1 MSTTTM
7 ASIGITNIAPTPFF
21 PKVKEGEPLKQ
32 VARLTLTNPGNA
44 IVCKVLISIEGE
56 KSYLEDI
63 GVVNKGESVHD
74 IHLMDI
80 QRTKNVTLAVLNN
93 GNLLAEKSIIWQP
106 QKKWKVYYAAVSHQD
121 LGFET
126 YYQNI
131 RRAVREGGIDLSLD
145 LCRQTDTWEE
155 DAKFRWN
162 IETSEPLSRWIKKQT
177 PEKVDE
183 LIWRIKEGRIEL
195 GAIHN
200 TISSQM
206 AGYETL
212 ARSFYT
218 PNRYIVDMLDVE
230 PAKVAIINDVTGIT
244 RSWPLFMKEA
254 QIPYFMHG
262 SNSPNCL
269 NDLIDIPVFYW
280 ISPDNDHQNKTLCRT
295 DSYYSPNKIGKWNR
309 DGIAELISRNEKL
322 KWEYDCILAYDSE
335 DFAIPS
341 LDNAKN
347 IREWNRIY
355 EYPRIRCSTIN
366 SFFDDV
372 NKQAD
377 KSKILETTKDAP
389 DSWDDQDGTDAALLA
404 EARKTNY
411 DIPTAEKFAA
421 IAMTLGGGYPEKLI
435 FQAYNSLIMYHEH
448 TNGAMNGGDHQYY
461 ETERKMHQA
470 LVKESTDFCTKA
482 LNGSLKLIND
492 HIKTDSNALVIYN
505 PLSWQRDEMVFINPS
520 EIPVKYFA
528 LYDCKTNKQIKIQRL
543 RNGKIAFFAEEVPS
557 LGYKTYRYKETT
569 EPLSEVSRLSKE
581 PVCEN
586 QFFKI
591 ALDLEKNTISDI
603 YDKQLGIN
611 LIDRNSPYSLGEYIH
626 YDHYSKEWKKTKF
639 TGITCYQG
647 PVVDEIHINQECFS
661 TDKIELTIYVYHK
674 LKKIDFS
681 LEVNKL
687 SNYEELVGSWNRD
700 FKEAIFCAF
709 PFNIPDFQFHH
720 ELAGAVTQPGNK
732 DLQFEASESA
742 YYAIQHFADVSN
754 SKFGVTLS
762 TIECPLVEYG
772 YPRPGYWDN
781 GAKKPKEDIVNPKN
795 SNMFLYLMNNFFSTN
810 IAVDQPGLKNFTF
823 AIQSH
828 TGDWKKG
835 ESYRFGWESS
845 HPLIP
850 AFIHQNPDGILP
862 QVKSFLTVDA
872 RNVICSTIK
881 PAEANGSGYIL
892 RFFELE
898 GKDTRVSVKINL
910 IDTISKGYTASMI
923 ENNLTEIPVSG
934 ANEIT
939 FDIKGHGLKTIRVVK
954 SPDKILPLQKLEA
967 KALSDATIQLVW
979 NPLQSKNISHYSIYR
994 SQFPDCMKVRRNFIG
1009 TSQTA
1014 SYLDGPELNYGGWP
1028 NNNTDP
1034 DKTYYYR
1041 ICPVDIFNN
1050 EGAASDVVSC
1060 KTLSANIMNA
1070 VPQKVEGVYTVHV
1083 SPLAPENYINL
1094 WFYTNVEKDV
1104 DKYLIYRGETPDFIP
1119 DLSNLLHTLKPSDGV
1134 LKYRG
1139 SYSYSELD
1147 RQMYK
1152 DTTAMINKKYYYKVC
1167 AVDNGGQKGEFSD
1180 PAEAIMTVNP
1190 IQIKMSQAVSQDFKM
1205 FTGELTVNLET
1216 SISDATLH
1224 FTTDNSEPTFES
1236 PEYTKP
1242 FELKHDAVVNVALYK
1257 EREGKPLFRR
1267 SKLIKVPNAIAQS
1280 SYGSQYDP
1288 GMATDGNSDPGSSWV
1303 SLPYGGLSKNKPAD
1317 VWLGIIL
1324 PQNTRIKGVMIIG
1337 DNRKEI
1343 PLMENFNI
1351 YTRLNGKLSL
1361 AGELKKGGTTM
1372 TPKNSFKIVFADEVN
1387 TDGILFCVNGTDLP
1401 KTDNIE
1407 QDGIVRVCEVL
1418 LIMPDGSERNIKSI
1432 K

>member
-1 MSTTTM
+1 M
-7 ASIGITNIAPTPFF
+7 AAIGISNIIPTPFF
-21 PKVKEGEPLKQ
+21 PKVNEGEPLKQ
-32 VARLTLTNPGNA
+32 VARLTLTNTGDE
-44 IVCKVLISIEGE
+44 IVCKVLISIDGE

-63 GVVNKGESVHD
+63 GLVNKGESVHD
-74 IHLMDI
+74 IHLLDI
-80 QRTKNVTLAVLNN
+80 QRTKNIALTVLNN
-93 GNLLAEKSIIWQP
+93 GKVLAEKRVGWQP
-106 QKKWKVYYAAVSHQD
+106 QKKWMIYYAAVSHQD

-126 YYQNI
+126 YFQNI
-131 RRAVREGGIDLSLD
+131 RRAVREAGIDQALEF
-145 LCRQTDTWEE
+145 CQQTDTWED

-162 IETSEPLSRWIKKQT
+162 IETSEPLSRWINKQT

-183 LIWRIKEGRIEL
+183 LIRRIKEGRIEL

-218 PNRYIVDMLDVE
+218 PNRYVVDMLGIE

-309 DGIAELISRNEKL
+309 EGVDELINRNEKL
-322 KWEYDCILAYDSE
+322 KWPYDCILAYDSE

-341 LDNAKN
+341 LDNATN
-347 IREWNRIY
+347 IRNWNRFY

-377 KSKILETTKDAP
+377 KSKILETSKDAP
-389 DSWDDQDGTDAALLA
+389 DSWDDQDGSDAALLA
-404 EARKTNY
+404 EARKTNNE
-411 DIPTAEKFAA
+411 IPTAEKFAA
-421 IAMTLGGGYPEKLI
+421 IAMSLGRGYPEKLI

-448 TNGAMNGGDHQYY
+448 TNGAVNGGDHQYY
-461 ETERKMHQA
+461 ETERRMHQA

-482 LNGSLKLIND
+482 LKESLKQIND
-492 HIKTDSNALVIYN
+492 QIKTDSNALVIYN

-520 EIPVKYFA
+520 DIPVKYFA
-528 LYDCKTNKQIKIQRL
+528 LYDCKTNKQVKIQRL
-543 RNGKIAFFAEEVPS
+543 RNGKIAFFAEAVPS

-569 EPLSEVSRLSKE
+569 EPVVEVSHLTKE
-581 PVCEN
+581 SVCEN

-591 ALDLEKNTISDI
+591 AMDQDKNTIPGI
-603 YDKQLGIN
+603 IDKQLDIN
-611 LIDRNSPYSLGEYIH
+611 LIDKNSPYSLGEYIH

-639 TGITCYQG
+639 TGITCYKG

-661 TDKIELTIYVYHK
+661 TDKIELTIYAYHN

-681 LEVNKL
+681 LEINKL
-687 SNYEELVGSWNRD
+687 SNYEDLVGSWNRD

-709 PFNIPDFQFHH
+709 PFYVPDFQFHH
-720 ELAGAVTQPGNK
+720 ELAGAILQPGNK

-781 GAKKPKEDIVNPKN
+781 TAKKPKEDIVNPKN
-795 SNMFLYLMNNFFSTN
+795 SSMFLYLMNNFFPTN
-810 IAVDQPGLKNFTF
+810 IAVDQPGLKKFTF

-828 TGDWKKG
+828 SGDWKEG

-850 AFIHQNPDGILP
+850 EFIHPNPDGILP
-862 QVKSFLTVDA
+862 QMKSFLTVDA
-872 RNVICSTIK
+872 KNVICSTIK

-898 GKDTRVSVKINL
+898 GKDTRATVKINL
-910 IDTISKGYTASMI
+910 IDTISKGYATSLI
-923 ENNLTEIPVSG
+923 ENDLKEIPVTG

-939 FDIKGHGLKTIRVVK
+939 FDIKGHGLKTIRVVGVT
-954 SPDKILPLQKLEA
+954 DKM
-967 KALSDATIQLVW
+967 KAVEELKAHSLSDAQIRLEWAPIKHQ
-979 NPLQSKNISHYSIYR
+979 KISHYAIYR
-994 SQFPDCMKVRRNFIG
+994 SQLPDCRKVHRNFIG
-1009 TSQTA
+1009 TSQMT

-1028 NNNTDP
+1028 NNNLDP

-1041 ICPVDIFNN
+1041 ICPVDLFNN
-1050 EGAASDVVSC
+1050 EGPETEIVSC
-1060 KTLSANIMNA
+1060 KTLPTSILNA
-1070 VPQKVEGVYTVHV
+1070 VPRKVEGLYTVYV

-1104 DKYLIYRGETPDFIP
+1104 DKYLIYRGETPYFTP
-1119 DLSNLLHTLKPSDGV
+1119 DSSNLLNSLIPSEGV

-1147 RQMYK
+1147 RQMYR
-1152 DTTAMINKKYYYKVC
+1152 DTTAKVNKKYYYKVC
-1167 AVDNGGQKGEFSD
+1167 AVDNAGQKGEYSD
-1180 PAEAIMTVNP
+1180 PAEAIMRVNP
-1190 IQIKMSQAVSQDFKM
+1190 IHIKTNQAVLHDFVN
-1205 FTGELTVNLET
+1205 FIGDLTVTIET
-1216 SISDATLH
+1216 SISDAILH
-1224 FTTDNSEPTFES
+1224 FTTDNSEPTIES
-1236 PEYTKP
+1236 PKYSVP
-1242 FELKHDAVVNVALYK
+1242 FELRHDAVVNVAIYK
-1257 EREGKPLFRR
+1257 KGEDKASFRR
-1267 SKLIKVPNAIAQS
+1267 SKLIKVPKAIAQS
-1280 SYGSQYDP
+1280 SYGSQYNP
-1288 GMATDGNSDPGSSWV
+1288 GMAIDGSDDPGSSWI
-1303 SLPYGGLSKNKPAD
+1303 SLPYGGLSKDSPAD

-1324 PQNTRIKGVMIIG
+1324 PQNTRIKGISLIG

-1343 PLMENFNI
+1343 PFLENFKI
-1351 YTRLNGKLSL
+1351 YTRLNGKMSLS
-1361 AGELKKGGTTM
+1361 GEFKDGGIKM
-1372 TPKNSFKIVFADEVN
+1372 TPKNSFKIVFANEVN
-1387 TDGILFCVNGTDLP
+1387 TDGILFCVNGADLP
-1401 KTDNIE
+1401 KSDNIE

-1418 LIMPDGSERNIKSI
+1418 LIMPDGSEKNVGDLK
-1432 K
+1432 